1 MSNGTSTARR
11 NRRKVARAMD
21 IRTVI
26 GDLLALYGAILTI
39 TGLVRTIT
47 GLVRGAD
54 ARADVWAGICLLIA
68 GAAFLL
74 WVKVRPIEVPEDLS
88 KADAGKHEES

>member
-1 MSNGTSTARR
+1 
-11 NRRKVARAMD
+11 MD

-26 GDLLALYGAILTI
+26 GELLALYGVILTI
-39 TGLVRTIT
+39 TGLIK
-47 GLVRGAD
+47 GAD

-74 WVKVRPIEVPEDLS
+74 WAKIRPVKVPEAPRQ
-88 KADAGKHEES
+88 ADSGQLEES

>member
-26 GDLLALYGAILTI
+26 GDLLALYGVIL
-39 TGLVRTIT
+39 TIT

-54 ARADVWAGICLLIA
+54 ARAAVWAGICLLIA

-74 WVKVRPIEVPEDLS
+74 WVRVRPIEVPEDLS

>member
-26 GDLLALYGAILTI
+26 GDLLALYGVIL
-39 TGLVRTIT
+39 TIT

-54 ARADVWAGICLLIA
+54 DRADVWAGICLLIA

-74 WVKVRPIEVPEDLS
+74 WVRVRPIEVPEDLS

>member
-1 MSNGTSTARR
+1 MPNGTSTARR

-26 GDLLALYGAILTI
+26 GDLLALYGVIL
-39 TGLVRTIT
+39 TIT

-88 KADAGKHEES
+88 EADAGKHEES

>member
-1 MSNGTSTARR
+1 MPNGTSTARR
-11 NRRKVARAMD
+11 NRRKVA
-21 IRTVI
+21 
-26 GDLLALYGAILTI
+26 IL
-39 TGLVRTIT
+39 TIT

>member
-1 MSNGTSTARR
+1 MPNGTSTARR

-26 GDLLALYGAILTI
+26 GDLLALYGVILTI
-39 TGLVRTIT
+39 TGLVRW
-47 GLVRGAD
+47 AD

-88 KADAGKHEES
+88 EADAGKHEES